1 MADVGD
7 TIYNSV
13 MLVCANARL
22 LRSRILIIIPR
33 GLHFAR
39 MSLIAEMMNMVR
51 ESAAHNN
58 ITRISRIKLVVG
70 KLTMAMPHSL
80 RFAFHTM
87 ARDGLFQGAELLI
100 EEREVAYQCC
110 QCGEKYLPDMPYGQL
125 LIAAA
130 KPVLAERARIIR

>member
-1 MADVGD
+1 MHE
-7 TIYNSV
+7 I
-13 MLVCANARL
+13 
-22 LRSRILIIIPR
+22 
-33 GLHFAR
+33 
-39 MSLIAEMMNMVR
+39 SLIAEMMNMVR

-125 LIAAA
+125 CPNCGSKASHLLSGRELFVEYYEGDSGKGEENGANTHGN
-130 KPVLAERARIIR
+130 

>member
-1 MADVGD
+1 
-7 TIYNSV
+7 
-13 MLVCANARL
+13 
-22 LRSRILIIIPR
+22 
-33 GLHFAR
+33 

-87 ARDGLFQGAELLI
+87 ARDGLFQGTELLI
-100 EEREVAYQCC
+100 EEGR
-110 QCGEKYLPDMPYGQL
+110 L
-125 LIAAA
+125 LINAVNAG
-130 KPVLAERARIIR
+130 KSTARHALWPTLP